1 MKIVQAYK
9 IKNGDWNYH
18 TEKQELKDPLV
29 LVLGNRHLL
38 EDKAVLKDI
47 RKEFPYEHIVFGST
61 AGEIIDINV
70 MEESITVLAIEFEK
84 SSFVI
89 KRDNILDHDK
99 STLSLGTSLSAKMP
113 KENLKHLF
121 IVSEGSFMSGTSLI
135 NGVQSGFDKNIP
147 MTGGLCGDDSR
158 FEKTLASYKEDP
170 KEGEIILIGFYGES
184 LEITFASHGGWLGFG
199 PERIITKSDGNILY
213 EIDGQPA
220 LELYKKYLGGKVEK
234 LAESTLFYPLNVIAP
249 GRKDAVVRT
258 VLSIDEENQSMM
270 FADDV
275 PENSR
280 VQLMMASA
288 DGISQGAHNATKEA
302 LQNRINKP
310 QLVIPVSCIGR
321 KLVLG
326 QRKEEEAE
334 LIRELVGK
342 NTAISGF
349 YSYGEIAPF
358 YGNTSCEFHNQ
369 TMTLTL
375 ISE

>member
-9 IKNGDWNYH
+9 VKNGNWNYH
-18 TEKQELKDPLV
+18 TEKQDLKEPLV

-38 EDKAVLKDI
+38 EDKVVLEDI

-61 AGEIIDINV
+61 AGEIIDITV
-70 MEESITVLAIEFEK
+70 VEESITVLAIEFEK
-84 SSFVI
+84 SSFIV

-99 STLSLGTSLSAKMP
+99 STLALGTSLSAKMP

-135 NGVQSGFDKNIP
+135 NGIQSEFDKNIP

-213 EIDGQPA
+213 EIDDQPA

-258 VLSIDEENQSMM
+258 VLSIDEEKQSMM

-288 DGISQGAHNATKEA
+288 DGISQGAYNATKEA
-302 LQNRINKP
+302 MQNRTNKP

-326 QRKEEEAE
+326 QRMEEEAE

-342 NTAISGF
+342 DTAIAGF

>member
-9 IKNGDWNYH
+9 LANKEWNYH
-18 TEKQELKDPLV
+18 NEKQLLNNPLV
-29 LVLGNRHLL
+29 LVFGNRLLL
-38 EDKAVLKDI
+38 EDKAILADI

-61 AGEIIDINV
+61 AGEIIDITV
-70 MEESITVLAIEFEK
+70 VEESITVLAIELEK

-99 STLSLGTSLSAKMP
+99 STLALGTSLSAKMP

-135 NGVQSGFDKNIP
+135 KGVQNGFDESIP

-184 LEITFASHGGWLGFG
+184 LEISFASHGGWLGFG

-213 EIDGQPA
+213 EIDDQPA

-258 VLSIDEENQSMM
+258 VLSIDEEKQSMT

-288 DGISQGAHNATKEA
+288 DGISQGAHNATKLA
-302 LQNRINKP
+302 LQNRNNKP

-326 QRKEEEAE
+326 QRMEEEAE
-334 LIRELVGK
+334 LIRELVGEG
-342 NTAISGF
+342 TAISGF

>member
-9 IKNGDWNYH
+9 SVGENWNYH
-18 TEKQELKDPLV
+18 SEKQTLNKPLV
-29 LVLGNRHLL
+29 LVFGNRHML
-38 EDKAVLKDI
+38 EDKAVLADI
-47 RKEFPYEHIVFGST
+47 RKEFPYEDIVFGST
-61 AGEIIDINV
+61 AGEIIDITV
-70 MEESITVLAIEFEK
+70 VEESITVLAVEFEK
-84 SSFVI
+84 SSFVV

-99 STLSLGTSLSAKMP
+99 STLELGTSLSAKMP

-135 NGVQSGFDKNIP
+135 KGVQSGFDKNIP

-184 LEITFASHGGWLGFG
+184 LEITFASHGGWIGFG
-199 PERIITKSDGNILY
+199 PERVITKSEGNVLY
-213 EIDGQPA
+213 EIDDQPA

-258 VLSIDEENQSMM
+258 VLSINEENQSMM

-288 DGISQGAHNATKEA
+288 DGISQGAYNATKLA
-302 LQNRINKP
+302 LQNRTNKP

-326 QRKEEEAE
+326 QRMEEEAE

-342 NTAISGF
+342 DTAISGF

>member
-9 IKNGDWNYH
+9 LKDNNWNYYG
-18 TEKQELKDPLV
+18 EKQTLNNPLV
-29 LVLGNRHLL
+29 LAFGNRYLL
-38 EDKAVLKDI
+38 ENKDVLADI
-47 RKEFPYEHIVFGST
+47 RNEFPYEHIVFGSS
-61 AGEIIDINV
+61 AGEIINIDV
-70 MEESITVLAIEFEK
+70 VEESITVLAIEFEK

-89 KRDNILDHDK
+89 KRDNILDHNKD
-99 STLSLGTSLSAKMP
+99 TLSLGTALSAKMP

-135 NGVQSGFDKNIP
+135 KGFEHGFDKDIP
-147 MTGGLCGDDSR
+147 MTGGLCGDDTR
-158 FEKTLASYKEDP
+158 FERTLASYKEDP
-170 KEGEIILIGFYGES
+170 KEGEIILIGFYGDS
-184 LEITFASHGGWLGFG
+184 LEISFASHGGWLGFG
-199 PERIITKSDGNILY
+199 PERIITKSDGNVLY
-213 EIDGQPA
+213 EIDDQPA
-220 LELYKKYLGGKVEK
+220 LELYKKYLGDKVEK

-258 VLSIDEENQSMM
+258 ILSIDTEKQAMI
-270 FADDV
+270 FADNV

-288 DGISQGAHNATKEA
+288 DGISQGAYNAAKLA
-302 LQNRINKP
+302 MQNREKKP
-310 QLVIPVSCIGR
+310 QLAIPVSCIGR
-321 KLVLG
+321 KLVLS
-326 QRKEEEAE
+326 QRMEEEAE
-334 LIRELVGK
+334 LIKQLVGE
-342 NTAISGF
+342 NTAIAGF

>member
-1 MKIVQAYK
+1 MKIVQAFK
-9 IKNGDWNYH
+9 LKDKNWNYH
-18 TEKQELKDPLV
+18 GEKQTLNNPLV
-29 LVLGNRHLL
+29 LAFGNRYLL
-38 EDKAVLKDI
+38 EDKDVLADI
-47 RKEFPYEHIVFGST
+47 RNEFPYEHIVFGSS
-61 AGEIIDINV
+61 AGEIINIDV
-70 MEESITVLAIEFEK
+70 VEESITVLAIEFEK

-99 STLSLGTSLSAKMP
+99 DTLSLGTALSAKMP

-135 NGVQSGFDKNIP
+135 KGFENGFDKDIP

-170 KEGEIILIGFYGES
+170 KEGEIVLIGFYGDS
-184 LEITFASHGGWLGFG
+184 LEISFASHGGWLGFG

-213 EIDGQPA
+213 EIDDQPA
-220 LELYKKYLGGKVEK
+220 LELYKKYLGDKVEK

-249 GRKDAVVRT
+249 GKKDAVVRT
-258 VLSIDEENQSMM
+258 ILSIDTEKQAMV
-270 FADDV
+270 FADSV

-288 DGISQGAHNATKEA
+288 DGISQGAYNATKLA
-302 LQNRINKP
+302 MQNREKKP
-310 QLVIPVSCIGR
+310 QLAIPVSCIGR
-321 KLVLG
+321 KLVLS
-326 QRKEEEAE
+326 QRMEEEAE
-334 LIRELVGK
+334 LIRQLVGEDA
-342 NTAISGF
+342 AIAGF